1 MQGQERRDELRFIMR
16 VPLRLHASKQAAL
29 REEAVSSLNISAHG
43 VYFATD
49 QKVAEG
55 LMVELHLRMP
65 KEIVGDAVEERS
77 FTGRVAHVESL
88 PEKREVRCRRAV
100 FVLRAATSR
109 IQVSGY
115 SSQPLRR
122 SGATIFWAASELS
135 TFRFLRSHSNLCPAR
150 RARLPN

>member
-1 MQGQERRDELRFIMR
+1 MR
-16 VPLRLHASKQAAL
+16 VPLRLQASKEAAL
-29 REEAVSSLNISAHG
+29 REEAVSSLNISAPG

-49 QKVAEG
+49 QKVTEG
-55 LMVELHLRMP
+55 LMVELHFGMP

-88 PEKREVRCRRAV
+88 RGKNGKSGRRAV
-100 FVLRAATSR
+100 FVLRAARSR